1 VRRRRRV
8 TGPPVDHFRL
18 IRKRATPSAR
28 RLLVA
33 GLAVGTAT
41 LLWLLIGASTLML
54 GVATFWAMRTARLR
68 AAPLDAAYDALCT
81 KLARIGAPRGDSEGP
96 LDYASRLHST
106 PPLSDRCAVEVQRL
120 FAEYVG
126 LRYARAF
133 PTGEGIAGFARDV
146 YRLRLETR
154 N

>member
-1 VRRRRRV
+1 LLSRDLRNVSEWNE
-8 TGPPVDHFRL
+8 DRL
-18 IRKRATPSAR
+18 TDARLFHRAPFA
-28 RLLVA
+28 A
-33 GLAVGTAT
+33 
-41 LLWLLIGASTLML
+41 LML

-68 AAPLDAAYDALCT
+68 AVPLDAAYDALCT

-96 LDYASRLHST
+96 LDYASRLRSA